1 MVVHV
6 NPVFWNT
13 QIVTNVIK
21 QFVIHVILVFIY
33 KSEENVKDVILL
45 IKVVF
50 NVLLL
55 STVLNV
61 YQLNMHRMV
70 SVFLVPK
77 LILCVRNVL
86 LSIFVLI
93 VSIKLI
99 LLRMVSVNIVVH
111 SIKDVCYVIR
121 INKELSASTVLQT
134 TITLTIIT
142 VICVLCLTC
151 TVWHANQRDIVLLV
165 LLTNTLSIMVF
176 FVKNVHLLFKIV
188 NSVQMVVAVQNVW
201 ITVLLIMKT
210 NVNFVQL
217 YFNTV

>member
-1 MVVHV
+1 M
-6 NPVFWNT
+6 
-13 QIVTNVIK
+13 
-21 QFVIHVILVFIY
+21 
-33 KSEENVKDVILL
+33 KDVILL

-111 SIKDVCYVIR
+111 SIKDVCYVIK
-121 INKELSASTVLQT
+121 INKELSVSTVLQT

-176 FVKNVHLLFKIV
+176 FVRNVHLLFKIV